1 MSVEIPMQISAT
13 SNPLSGKTAIVTG
26 SSRGIGRSTVLAL
39 AGAGA
44 SVIGVSRSQD
54 RAAKGIQESLT
65 DRVAK
70 CGSIYRH
77 IQGDVREGAVAQAAA
92 AAAIQ
97 INGHIDI
104 LVNNAGVG
112 SYADFDTYRE
122 DDYDEIMDT
131 NMRSTFVFTKEVI
144 PVMKRQGAGLI
155 LQIASQAGLRGFPRE
170 AIYCA
175 SKHAQVGFTRA
186 LRLELQPFGVKVG
199 VICPAGVRTD
209 FALNRG
215 RTPEFIASAGF
226 LEADD
231 VADGVL
237 FMATQSAKSR
247 VVEMGLI
254 SLDEGI

>member
-1 MSVEIPMQISAT
+1 MQNGA
-13 SNPLSGKTAIVTG
+13 NPKLLSGKTAIVTG

-44 SVIGVSRSQD
+44 SVIGVSRSTDQSL
-54 RAAKGIQESLT
+54 RWLT
-65 DRVAK
+65 DQVTK
-70 CGSIYRH
+70 DGSTYEH
-77 IQGDVREGAVAQAAA
+77 ISGDVREGRVAQEAA

-97 INGHIDI
+97 INGRIDF

-112 SYADFDTYRE
+112 SYADFDTYGE
-122 DDYDEIMDT
+122 ADYDEIMDT
-131 NMRSTFVFTKEVI
+131 NMRSTFVFTKEVV
-144 PVMKRQGAGLI
+144 PAMKRQRGGLI
-155 LQIASQAGLRGFPRE
+155 VQISSQAGLRGFTQE

-209 FALNRG
+209 FALGRG
-215 RTPEFIASAGF
+215 RNPEFIENAGF

-231 VADGVL
+231 VAAAVL

>member
-1 MSVEIPMQISAT
+1 MSFEITMQNGS
-13 SNPLSGKTAIVTG
+13 SSKLLSGKTAIVTG

-39 AGAGA
+39 AGSGA
-44 SVIGVSRSQD
+44 SVIGVSRSPDQ
-54 RAAKGIQESLT
+54 SLT
-65 DRVAK
+65 RLTDQVTK
-70 CGSIYRH
+70 DGSTYRH
-77 IQGDVREGAVAQAAA
+77 ISGDVREGSVAEEAA

-97 INGHIDI
+97 INGRIDV
-104 LVNNAGVG
+104 LVNNAGMG
-112 SYADFDTYRE
+112 SYADFDTYGE
-122 DDYDEIMDT
+122 TDYDEIMDT
-131 NMRSTFVFTKEVI
+131 NMRSTFVFTKEVV
-144 PVMKRQGAGLI
+144 PAMKRQRGGLI
-155 LQIASQAGLRGFPRE
+155 VQISSQAGLRGFTQE

-209 FALNRG
+209 FALGRG
-215 RTPEFIASAGF
+215 RTPEFIENAGF

-231 VADGVL
+231 VAEAVL
-237 FMATQSAKSR
+237 FMATQSPKSR

>member
-1 MSVEIPMQISAT
+1 MQNGS
-13 SNPLSGKTAIVTG
+13 SPKLLCGKTAIVTG

-44 SVIGVSRSQD
+44 SVIGVSRSPDQ
-54 RAAKGIQESLT
+54 SLT
-65 DRVAK
+65 RLTDQVTK
-70 CGSIYRH
+70 DGSTYRH
-77 IQGDVREGAVAQAAA
+77 ITGDVREGRVAEEAA

-97 INGHIDI
+97 INGRIDV

-112 SYADFDTYRE
+112 SYADFDTYGE
-122 DDYDEIMDT
+122 ADYDEIMDT
-131 NMRSTFVFTKEVI
+131 NMRSTFIFTKEVV
-144 PVMKRQGAGLI
+144 PAMKRQRGGLI
-155 LQIASQAGLRGFPRE
+155 VQISSQAGLRGFTQE

-209 FALNRG
+209 FALGRG
-215 RTPEFIASAGF
+215 RTPEFIENAGF

-231 VADGVL
+231 VAGAVL

>member
-1 MSVEIPMQISAT
+1 MQNGSG
-13 SNPLSGKTAIVTG
+13 SKLLSGKTAIVTG

-44 SVIGVSRSQD
+44 SVIGVSRSPDQ
-54 RAAKGIQESLT
+54 SLT
-65 DRVAK
+65 GPNGLLTDQITK
-70 CGSIYRH
+70 HGPSYRH
-77 IQGDVREGAVAQAAA
+77 ISGDVREGTVAEEAAA
-92 AAAIQ
+92 AAMQ
-97 INGHIDI
+97 INGRIDI

-112 SYADFDTYRE
+112 SYADFDTYGE
-122 DDYDEIMDT
+122 ADYDEIMDT
-131 NMRSTFVFTKEVI
+131 NMRSTFVFTKEVV
-144 PVMKRQGAGLI
+144 PVMKRQRGGLI
-155 LQIASQAGLRGFPRE
+155 VQISSQAGLRGFTQE

-209 FALNRG
+209 FALGRG
-215 RTPEFIASAGF
+215 RTPEFIEKAGF

-231 VADGVL
+231 VAGAVL